1 MALDIKVFQGGEGEI
16 VEKKSR
22 FIAHI
27 SPVESEQEAMEFVAQ
42 MKKKYYDARHNC
54 FAYIIGRNGDVKK
67 FSDDGGIML
76 RIAVA
81 DDEPVITKQMERIL
95 CKVCGNWE
103 LEIHVDLLVI
113 E

>member
-1 MALDIKVFQGGEGEI
+1 MKKVF
-16 VEKKSR
+16 
-22 FIAHI
+22 
-27 SPVESEQEAMEFVAQ
+27 
-42 MKKKYYDARHNC
+42 
-54 FAYIIGRNGDVKK
+54 
-67 FSDDGGIML
+67 DDGGIML

-81 DDEPVITKQMERIL
+81 DDEPVIIKQMERIL

>member
-1 MALDIKVFQGGEGEI
+1 
-16 VEKKSR
+16 
-22 FIAHI
+22 
-27 SPVESEQEAMEFVAQ
+27 
-42 MKKKYYDARHNC
+42 
-54 FAYIIGRNGDVKK
+54 
-67 FSDDGGIML
+67 ML

-113 E
+113 ELAAVAELLRPEARDIAHGEAMPDRYVILSLLGVLPSVHPLWYVSRLPFRKPRYIPR

>member
-1 MALDIKVFQGGEGEI
+1 M
-16 VEKKSR
+16 
-22 FIAHI
+22 
-27 SPVESEQEAMEFVAQ
+27 
-42 MKKKYYDARHNC
+42 
-54 FAYIIGRNGDVKK
+54 
-67 FSDDGGIML
+67 FSDDGGIMI

-95 CKVCGNWE
+95 CKVCRNWE